1 MNASSLSR
9 SRTTSLGPSERGLR
23 SRLAPWLAFTCVAVA
38 GALGCSSGEGA
49 RATTGAE
56 APPASRRCE
65 DTPGAGGQQIA
76 VGARLPALR
85 FDGAR
90 EDGSAGS
97 IALADYFE
105 PCASAAR
112 VLVVRIH
119 GGAWCGTC
127 EWHAEHTSELAALD
141 IGSRLRLLDLVVG
154 DRDNAPAQAS
164 DAVAFRTAMLG
175 APGNQRL
182 AVAVGADPT
191 FAFRAVSDSPGVPLP
206 LYVLVD
212 TRTLTVRD
220 FVSNPD
226 PAELRHRLRSV
237 VAALDGAPKPARADE
252 PLVDGIFH
260 RNEWDMIRAM
270 TLPGAPP
277 ADPTNA
283 VADAPEAAA
292 LGKALFADAS
302 LSPSGTVSC
311 ATCHDP
317 QKQLSDGL
325 PRGRGVAEGDRK
337 TPDIVFAAFS
347 RAQFWDGRAETLWAQ
362 ALGPFENPKELDASR
377 VFVVRRIAER
387 HAEAYARAF
396 PTAPLPDPSGL
407 PAGGKP
413 GDAAYDALA
422 PAQQTE
428 VTRAFVNVGKALAA
442 YERTFRAK
450 ANALDRYIGGD
461 LGALSVLEKQG
472 LSIFAQAGC
481 MQCHWGPRLTDDAF
495 HNTRMPTGRR
505 DGTADPGRSE
515 GIASL
520 LRSEFRASGPWSDA
534 RRIGVDPVATK
545 STLGSFKTPALR
557 GTAGLSFYGH
567 GGTAKTLVDVTE
579 LYGQGGLASD
589 DPRAVGDNEPWL
601 MPFSVAAQWS
611 IPPFLGTLTA
621 EPIVP

>member
-1 MNASSLSR
+1 
-9 SRTTSLGPSERGLR
+9 
-23 SRLAPWLAFTCVAVA
+23 VAVRRFVVLAATTLFA
-38 GALGCSSGEGA
+38 GAAALACSSGGEGG
-49 RATTGAE
+49 TTPGPETKPVGA
-56 APPASRRCE
+56 RCE
-65 DTPGAGGQQIA
+65 DTPGPGGSQIA

-85 FDGAR
+85 FEGAR
-90 EDGSAGS
+90 EDGAPGTV
-97 IALADYFE
+97 AVADYFE
-105 PCASAAR
+105 PCAPASR
-112 VLVVRIH
+112 VLVVRVH

-127 EWHAEHTSELAALD
+127 AWHADHTSELASLD
-141 IGSRLRLLDLVVG
+141 ISPRLRFLDLVVG
-154 DRDNAPAQAS
+154 DRDNAPAGAA
-164 DAVAFRTAMLG
+164 DAVAFRAAMLG
-175 APGNQRL
+175 VAGNGT
-182 AVAVGADPT
+182 VKIAVGADPT
-191 FAFRAVSDSPGVPLP
+191 FAFRAVADSPGVPLP

-237 VAALDGAPKPARADE
+237 VAALDGAPKPARTDE

-260 RNEWDMIRAM
+260 RNEWDLVRAM

-283 VADAPEAAA
+283 VADAPDAAA
-292 LGKALFADAS
+292 LGKVLFADTS

-317 QKQLSDGL
+317 QKQMSDGL
-325 PRGRGVAEGDRK
+325 PRGKGVAEGDRK

-362 ALGPFENPKELDASR
+362 ALGPFENPKEFDASR
-377 VFVVRRIAER
+377 VFVVRRVAAR
-387 HAEAYARAF
+387 YADAYAKAF
-396 PTAPLPDPSGL
+396 PGTPLPDPTTL
-407 PAGGKP
+407 PAAGKP

-422 PAQQTE
+422 PQVKTD
-428 VTRAFVNVGKALAA
+428 VTRAFVNVGKAIAA

-450 ANALDRYIGGD
+450 PNALDRYIGGD
-461 LGALSVLEKQG
+461 PSALSVLEMQG

-495 HNTRMPTGRR
+495 HNTRMPTGRA
-505 DGTADPGRSE
+505 DGAADPGRSE
-515 GIASL
+515 GIAAL
-520 LRSEFRASGPWSDA
+520 LRSEFRASGRWSDA
-534 RRIGVDPVATK
+534 PSAGSVEPVATK
-545 STLGSFKTPALR
+545 NMLGAFKTPALR

-579 LYGQGGLASD
+579 LYGQGGLAGD
-589 DPRAVGDNEPWL
+589 DRRAVGDNEPWL